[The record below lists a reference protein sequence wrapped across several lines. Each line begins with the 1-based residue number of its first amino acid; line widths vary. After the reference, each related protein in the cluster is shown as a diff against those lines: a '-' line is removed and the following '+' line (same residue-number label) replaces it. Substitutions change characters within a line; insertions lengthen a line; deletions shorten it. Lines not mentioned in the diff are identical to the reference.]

1 MPLILSGTNGISTN
15 GSSHALSINSS
26 GIVTK
31 PNQPQ
36 FLVNLS
42 APQTGFTGGG
52 SGVVLFNNAIYNV
65 SGSFNTSTGR
75 FTAPITGWYAFSASI
90 YSTTHNQD
98 QTWWSINGN
107 RERSAGMTASTGG
120 QSGGIFD
127 VIRLTANDTIGII
140 PYFGSNS
147 GVTIG
152 SNVEHTYWRGILI
165 G

>member
-36 FLVNLS
+36 FLARMSVS
-42 APQTGFTGGG
+42 QTGFTGGG
-52 SGVVLFNNAIYNV
+52 SGVVLFNIVDYNV
-65 SGSFNTSTGR
+65 SGGFSTSTGR

-90 YSTTHNQD
+90 MSSTHNQD
-98 QTWWSINGN
+98 QVWWSINGN
-107 RERSAGMTASTGG
+107 RERSAGMTAGTGG

-127 VIRLTANDTIGII
+127 VIRLVANDTIGII
-140 PYFGSNS
+140 PYFGGNS
-147 GVTIG
+147 GVTI
-152 SNVEHTYWRGILI
+152 SASYEHCYWRGILI